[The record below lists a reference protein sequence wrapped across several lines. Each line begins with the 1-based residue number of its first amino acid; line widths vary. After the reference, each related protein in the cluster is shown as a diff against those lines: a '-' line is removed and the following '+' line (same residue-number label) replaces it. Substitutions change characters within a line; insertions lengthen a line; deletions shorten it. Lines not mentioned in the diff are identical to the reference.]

1 MKQLSNFDPEFTILM
16 PCLNERRTLPL
27 CIREIQTFLS
37 DADISAEILVA
48 DNGSTD
54 GSPAIA
60 RKMGARVISVARQGY
75 GNALTGGI
83 NAARGRYI
91 IMGDCDYSYDFSG
104 LQPFVDAL
112 REGYDFV
119 IGNRFP
125 EQWRCVPC
133 LFASISGDS
142 CALLSGQETISYIY
156 LRFSLWPTR
165 FSTNAI
171 RSLHLQCTG
180 MEFAT
185 EMIAGFANG
194 KHKIKELP
202 INFRCDKRK
211 GASHLRTF
219 SDGVRHLYFIVCKNR

>member
-27 CIREIQTFLS
+27 CIREIQKFLS
-37 DADISAEILVA
+37 DADVSAEILVA

-60 RKMGARVISVARQGY
+60 RKMGARVISVTRRGY
-75 GNALTGGI
+75 GNALSGGI

-119 IGNRFP
+119 IGNRFSGTMEKRAMP
-125 EQWRCVPC
+125 F
-133 LFASISGDS
+133 FASISGDS

-165 FSTNAI
+165 F
-171 RSLHLQCTG
+171 
-180 MEFAT
+180 F
-185 EMIAGFANG
+185 
-194 KHKIKELP
+194 HK
-202 INFRCDKRK
+202 CY
-211 GASHLRTF
+211 S
-219 SDGVRHLYFIVCKNR
+219 

>member
-91 IMGDCDYSYDFSG
+91 IMGDCDYSYDFLVCSRLSMPSG
-104 LQPFVDAL
+104 KDMISSSAIVFRNNGDACHA
-112 REGYDFV
+112 F
-119 IGNRFP
+119 
-125 EQWRCVPC
+125 
-133 LFASISGDS
+133 FASISGDS

-165 FSTNAI
+165 F
-171 RSLHLQCTG
+171 
-180 MEFAT
+180 F
-185 EMIAGFANG
+185 
-194 KHKIKELP
+194 HK
-202 INFRCDKRK
+202 CY
-211 GASHLRTF
+211 S
-219 SDGVRHLYFIVCKNR
+219 

>member
-37 DADISAEILVA
+37 DADVSAEILVA

-91 IMGDCDYSYDFSG
+91 IMGDCDYSYDFLVCSRLSMPSG
-104 LQPFVDAL
+104 KDMISSSAIVFRNNGDACHA
-112 REGYDFV
+112 F
-119 IGNRFP
+119 
-125 EQWRCVPC
+125 
-133 LFASISGDS
+133 FASISGDS

-165 FSTNAI
+165 F
-171 RSLHLQCTG
+171 
-180 MEFAT
+180 F
-185 EMIAGFANG
+185 
-194 KHKIKELP
+194 HK
-202 INFRCDKRK
+202 CY
-211 GASHLRTF
+211 S
-219 SDGVRHLYFIVCKNR
+219 

>member
-1 MKQLSNFDPEFTILM
+1 
-16 PCLNERRTLPL
+16 
-27 CIREIQTFLS
+27 
-37 DADISAEILVA
+37 
-48 DNGSTD
+48 
-54 GSPAIA
+54 
-60 RKMGARVISVARQGY
+60 MGARVISVARQGY

-91 IMGDCDYSYDFSG
+91 IMGDCDYSYDFLVCSRLSMPSG
-104 LQPFVDAL
+104 KDMISSSAIVFRNNGDACHA
-112 REGYDFV
+112 F
-119 IGNRFP
+119 
-125 EQWRCVPC
+125 
-133 LFASISGDS
+133 FASISGDS